1 LEAPYVRVLVVEDD
15 DAVLAMMRSLLTR
28 AGHEPVLASDPR
40 SALEACQTT
49 KPDFALLD
57 IGLPEMDGYCLAEKL
72 RDDCGLDVQMW
83 AVSAHADNERRR
95 RQSGIVGHIQK
106 PISFA
111 HIQQLIGVAN

>member
-1 LEAPYVRVLVVEDD
+1 MRVLVVEDD
-15 DAVLAMMRSLLTR
+15 SDVLAMICTLLTR
-28 AGHEPVLASDPR
+28 AGHEPVLASDPF
-40 SALEACQTT
+40 SALEACQAA

-57 IGLPEMDGYCLAEKL
+57 IGLPDMDGYRLAEKL
-72 RDDCGLDVQMW
+72 RDDCGLKNVQMW

-111 HIQQLIGVAN
+111 HIQQLIGVGN